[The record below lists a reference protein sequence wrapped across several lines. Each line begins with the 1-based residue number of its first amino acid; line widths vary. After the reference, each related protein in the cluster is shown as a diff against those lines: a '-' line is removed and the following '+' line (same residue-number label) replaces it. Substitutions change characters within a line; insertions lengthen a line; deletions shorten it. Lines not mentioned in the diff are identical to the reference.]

1 MSATV
6 ARVYRGEWVDL
17 THQAHVAVV
26 DASGKLLYSLGN
38 PERFTFIRSSAKPFQ
53 ALVACESGAVE
64 GCGLDDEAL
73 ALLCASHNGE
83 ALHVKKV
90 LEILKKAGMGEE
102 ALQCG
107 THPSLAP
114 AIAKTQPTLLTNAYS
129 NCSGKHTGMLI
140 TARWLSEDIATY
152 LEPSHPH
159 QDRILDVLSQL
170 SDTPKESIGLAT
182 DGCGVP
188 VHALPLRAFALATAR
203 MANPRGLDAKRAA
216 YLKRIAGAMM
226 AHPFM
231 VAGSGRAC
239 TRLMEEAKGE
249 AFVKLGADGYYMAG
263 VPSQGWGVT
272 CKVEDGNVAICEG
285 LIIHVLHQLGVLSQA
300 GFDALEAFHSPK
312 RTNHRGEV
320 VGRVAYDVALTKHS

>member
-1 MSATV
+1 MSNTV
-6 ARVYRGEWVDL
+6 ARVYRGKWVDL

-26 DASGKLLYSLGN
+26 DKNGKLLYSLGD
-38 PERFTFIRSSAKPFQ
+38 PERFTFVRSSAKPFQ

-64 GCGLDDEAL
+64 GYGLNDEAL

-83 ALHVKKV
+83 ALHVKNV
-90 LEILKKAGMGEE
+90 VEILEKAGLGEA

-114 AIAKTQPTLLTNAYS
+114 AVAKTQPSVLTNAYS

-140 TARWLSEDIATY
+140 TTQWLGEDVTTY

-159 QDRILDVLSQL
+159 QERILEVLSEL
-170 SDTPKESIGLAT
+170 SDTPKEAIGLAT

-188 VHALPLRAFALATAR
+188 VHSLPLRSFALATAH
-203 MANPRGLDAKRAA
+203 MADPSALEPKRAA
-216 YLKRIAGAMM
+216 YLRRIAGAMM

-231 VAGSGRAC
+231 VAGSGRVC

-263 VPSQGWGVT
+263 VPSKGWGIT

-285 LIIHVLHQLGVLSQA
+285 LIIHVLHQLGVLSQE
-300 GFDALEAFHSPK
+300 GFDALEGFHSPK

-320 VGRVAYDVALTKHS
+320 VGRVAYDVVLREHP